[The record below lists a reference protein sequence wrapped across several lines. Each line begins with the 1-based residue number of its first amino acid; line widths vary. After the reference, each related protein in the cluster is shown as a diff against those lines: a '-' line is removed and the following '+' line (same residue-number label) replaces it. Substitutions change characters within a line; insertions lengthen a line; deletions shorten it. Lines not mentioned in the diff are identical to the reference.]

1 MYFWKGASVR
11 FLITGAA
18 GFIGSN
24 LAARISKSG
33 HTVLGIDNLSPYYA
47 PDLKKLRVEHFLTP
61 NDIHFECLDLLELP
75 KLRETIENFNP
86 EAILHLAA
94 QPGVRTPIG
103 KSFQYIENNITA
115 FSNILQTCV
124 ELEIE
129 DFLYASSSS
138 VYGNS
143 TEIPYRESDTSI
155 RPISIYGA
163 SKLANEVLAPT
174 YVTGSK
180 TRARGM
186 RFFTAYGPWGRPD
199 MAYFRIINSIL
210 NGADFTKF
218 GGGEIKR
225 DFTFIDDITSMIEVL
240 ASELKSHP
248 FGFSDVVNIGGG
260 NPHSLNDLISVT
272 SKLLKAEPK
281 ILEKETNRN
290 DTKVT
295 CADTSYLEEL
305 TGHLVEV
312 DLVSG
317 VQKTIEWAE
326 NAFISKKLNS
336 WVESTN

>member
-1 MYFWKGASVR
+1 
-11 FLITGAA
+11 
-18 GFIGSN
+18 
-24 LAARISKSG
+24 
-33 HTVLGIDNLSPYYA
+33 
-47 PDLKKLRVEHFLTP
+47 
-61 NDIHFECLDLLELP
+61 LDLLELP
-75 KLRETIENFNP
+75 KLRETIKNFNP
-86 EAILHLAA
+86 DAILHLAA

-174 YVTGSK
+174 YVRGSK

-295 CADTSYLEEL
+295 CANTSYLEEL

-326 NAFISKKLNS
+326 SAFISKKLNS